1 VGLTCAVTSAPS
13 GSVNA
18 PTCTVTAPAAIAGT
32 QPVTATLTINTAAAA
47 SATLHKPSQRIFT
60 VGGGAALAVLLFFC
74 VPLRR
79 RKWSTWFGLLIFSAI
94 AAASIGCVGHLPLN
108 SSGGG
113 TSPGNYIVT
122 VTGTSGSTT
131 VTAAV
136 NLTVE

>member
-1 VGLTCAVTSAPS
+1 
-13 GSVNA
+13 
-18 PTCTVTAPAAIAGT
+18 
-32 QPVTATLTINTAAAA
+32 VTATLTINTTGAATAA
-47 SATLHKPSQRIFT
+47 LNKPGQRIFT
-60 VGGGAALAVLLFFC
+60 VGGAALAVLLFFC

-94 AAASIGCVGHLPLN
+94 AAASIGCVGHLPIN

-131 VTAAV
+131 ATAAV
-136 NLTVE
+136 SLTVE